1 MAISKR
7 KGIILAGGTG
17 SRLYP
22 LTKVISKQLLPVFDK
37 PMIYYP
43 LATLMIAGIREI
55 LLISTPKDISQY
67 RALLGD
73 GHLWGI
79 DISYQIQASP
89 DGLAQAF
96 ILAEDFI
103 GDDLSA
109 LILGDN
115 IFHGNDIT
123 NLLLNASNNEDA
135 TIFAYHVP
143 DPERYGVVEFD
154 NNHKAISIEEKPKIP
169 KSTYA
174 VTGLYFYDEKVVEFA
189 KSLKPSHRGELEIT
203 DLNKIYMKEDKLNV
217 EILKQDFAWLDSGTH
232 ESLLEANQYIAT
244 VEKRQGHKIA
254 CIEEIA
260 FRKGWVT
267 KDNLLSLADEKYN
280 NNNREYLKGLL
291 NEEY

>member
-1 MAISKR
+1 MATTNKR
-7 KGIILAGGTG
+7 KGIILAGGSG

-67 RALLGD
+67 QALLGD
-73 GHLWGI
+73 GHIWGV
-79 DISYQIQASP
+79 DISYQIQPSP

-115 IFHGNDIT
+115 IFHGNDMS
-123 NLLLNASNNEDA
+123 NLLLNASSEDGA
-135 TIFAYHVP
+135 TIFAYHVA
-143 DPERYGVVEFD
+143 DPERYGVVEF
-154 NNHKAISIEEKPKIP
+154 NSNQKAISIEEKPKMP
-169 KSTYA
+169 KSNYA
-174 VTGLYFYDEKVVEFA
+174 VTGLYFYDHKVVEFA
-189 KSLKPSHRGELEIT
+189 KSIKPSHRGELEIT
-203 DLNKIYMKEDKLNV
+203 DLNKLYMNEDKLNV
-217 EILKQDFAWLDSGTH
+217 EVLNRGFAWLDSGTH

-244 VEKRQGHKIA
+244 VEKRQGQKIA
-254 CIEEIA
+254 CIEEIS
-260 FRKGWVT
+260 FRKGWIT
-267 KDNLLSLADEKYN
+267 KDNLLSLAEEKYN
-280 NNNREYLKGLL
+280 NNYREYLKGLID
-291 NEEY
+291 

>member
-1 MAISKR
+1 MAISNR

-22 LTKVISKQLLPVFDK
+22 LTKVISKQLLPIFDK

-67 RALLGD
+67 KALLGD
-73 GHLWGI
+73 GHIWGL
-79 DISYQIQASP
+79 DISYQIQPSP

-115 IFHGNDIT
+115 IFHGNDMT

-135 TIFAYHVP
+135 TIFAYHVS

-154 NNHKAISIEEKPKIP
+154 NNHKAISIEEKPKIT
-169 KSTYA
+169 KSNYA

-203 DLNKIYMKEDKLNV
+203 DLNKIYMNEDKLNV
-217 EILKQDFAWLDSGTH
+217 EVLNRGFTWLDSGTH

-244 VEKRQGHKIA
+244 VEKRQGQKIA
-254 CIEEIA
+254 CIEEIS
-260 FRKGWVT
+260 FRKGWIT
-267 KDNLLSLADEKYN
+267 NENLLSLAEEKHN
-280 NNNREYLKGLL
+280 NNYREYLKGLID
-291 NEEY
+291 

>member
-1 MAISKR
+1 MTTTNKR

-67 RALLGD
+67 QALLGD
-73 GHLWGI
+73 GQIWGI
-79 DISYQIQASP
+79 DISYQVQKSP

-115 IFHGNDIT
+115 IFHGNDMS
-123 NLLLNASNNEDA
+123 NLLLNSSNKDNA
-135 TIFAYHVP
+135 TIFAYHVSNP
-143 DPERYGVVEFD
+143 QRYGVVEFD
-154 NNHKAISIEEKPKIP
+154 SNHRAISIEEKPKIP
-169 KSTYA
+169 KSNYA
-174 VTGLYFYDEKVVEFA
+174 VTGLYFYDDKVVDFA
-189 KSLKPSHRGELEIT
+189 KSLKPSSRGELEIT
-203 DLNKIYMKEDKLNV
+203 DLNKIYMNEDKLNV
-217 EILKQDFAWLDSGTH
+217 EVLNRGLAWLDSGTH
-232 ESLLEANQYIAT
+232 ESLLEANQYVAT
-244 VEKRQGHKIA
+244 VEKRQGQKIA
-254 CIEEIA
+254 CIEEIS
-260 FRKGWVT
+260 FRKGWIT
-267 KDNLLSLADEKYN
+267 KSNLLSLAEEKYN
-280 NNNREYLKGLL
+280 NNYREYLEGLID
-291 NEEY
+291 

>member
-1 MAISKR
+1 MTTTNKR

-67 RALLGD
+67 QALLGD
-73 GHLWGI
+73 GQIWGI
-79 DISYQIQASP
+79 DISYQVQKSP

-115 IFHGNDIT
+115 IFHGNDMS
-123 NLLLNASNNEDA
+123 NLLLNSSNKDNA
-135 TIFAYHVP
+135 TIFAYHVSNP
-143 DPERYGVVEFD
+143 QRYGVVEFD
-154 NNHKAISIEEKPKIP
+154 TNHRAISIEEKPKIP
-169 KSTYA
+169 KSNYA
-174 VTGLYFYDEKVVEFA
+174 VTGLYFYDDKVVDFA
-189 KSLKPSHRGELEIT
+189 KSLKPSSRGELEIT
-203 DLNKIYMKEDKLNV
+203 DLNKIYMNEDKLNV
-217 EILKQDFAWLDSGTH
+217 EVLNRGLAWLDSGTH
-232 ESLLEANQYIAT
+232 ESLLEANQYVAT
-244 VEKRQGHKIA
+244 VEKRQGQKIA
-254 CIEEIA
+254 CIEEIS
-260 FRKGWVT
+260 FRKGWIT
-267 KDNLLSLADEKYN
+267 KSNLLSLAEKKYN
-280 NNNREYLKGLL
+280 NNYREYLEGLID
-291 NEEY
+291 

>member
-1 MAISKR
+1 MTTTNNR

-67 RALLGD
+67 QALLGD
-73 GHLWGI
+73 GQIWGI
-79 DISYQIQASP
+79 DISYQVQKSP

-115 IFHGNDIT
+115 IFHGNDMS
-123 NLLLNASNNEDA
+123 NLLLNSSNKDNA
-135 TIFAYHVP
+135 TIFAYHVSNP
-143 DPERYGVVEFD
+143 QRYGVVEFD
-154 NNHKAISIEEKPKIP
+154 SNHRAISIEEKPKIP
-169 KSTYA
+169 KSNYA
-174 VTGLYFYDEKVVEFA
+174 VTGLYFYDDKVVDFA
-189 KSLKPSHRGELEIT
+189 KSLKPSSRGELEIT
-203 DLNKIYMKEDKLNV
+203 DLNKIYMNEDKLNV
-217 EILKQDFAWLDSGTH
+217 EVLNRGLAWLDSGTH
-232 ESLLEANQYIAT
+232 ESLLEANQYVAT
-244 VEKRQGHKIA
+244 VEKRQGQKIA
-254 CIEEIA
+254 CIEEIS
-260 FRKGWVT
+260 FRKGWIT
-267 KDNLLSLADEKYN
+267 KSNLLSLAEEKYN
-280 NNNREYLKGLL
+280 NNYREYLEGLID
-291 NEEY
+291 

>member
-1 MAISKR
+1 MAISNR

-17 SRLYP
+17 SRLNP
-22 LTKVISKQLLPVFDK
+22 LTKVISKQLLPSFDK

-67 RALLGD
+67 KALLGD
-73 GHLWGI
+73 GHIWGL
-79 DISYQIQASP
+79 DISYQIQPSP

-115 IFHGNDIT
+115 IFHGNDMT

-135 TIFAYHVP
+135 TIFAYHVS

-154 NNHKAISIEEKPKIP
+154 NNHKAISIEEKPKIT
-169 KSTYA
+169 KSNYA

-203 DLNKIYMKEDKLNV
+203 DLNKIYMNEDKLNV
-217 EILKQDFAWLDSGTH
+217 EVLNRGFTWLDSGTH

-244 VEKRQGHKIA
+244 VEKRQGQKIA
-254 CIEEIA
+254 CIEEIS
-260 FRKGWVT
+260 FRKGWIT
-267 KDNLLSLADEKYN
+267 NENLLSLAEEKHN
-280 NNNREYLKGLL
+280 NNYREYLKGLID
-291 NEEY
+291 